1 MAKKKKHK
9 KETTLHPHPF
19 DKWFR
24 CKQCKLV
31 KSKHYTCM
39 PHSMSVQLRNAA
51 KKRGLKISVHIQ
63 GEILI
68 MKRKK

>member
-1 MAKKKKHK
+1 MSKKKKQK
-9 KETTLHPHPF
+9 KENTLKPHSF
-19 DKWFR
+19 DKWFKH
-24 CKQCKLV
+24 KQCKLV
-31 KSKHYTCM
+31 KGKHYTCM

-68 MKRKK
+68 VKRKK